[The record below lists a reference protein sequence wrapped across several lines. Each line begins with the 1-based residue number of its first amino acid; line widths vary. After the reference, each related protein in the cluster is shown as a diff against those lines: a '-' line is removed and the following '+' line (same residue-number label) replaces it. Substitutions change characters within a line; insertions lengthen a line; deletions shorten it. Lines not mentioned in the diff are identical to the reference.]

1 MSGILIAGCGYV
13 GIQLGL
19 RLAEAGHEV
28 WGLRRDPSPLPRT
41 IHPISAD
48 LRAPLDDIDLPPAD
62 RIVYAASADA
72 RSAEGY
78 RDAYVSGVQ
87 NLLAA
92 LERRRG
98 PPLRV
103 VYVSSTAVYGDAAG
117 RWVDEETDPVPEDFR
132 GATVLR
138 GEALVRRAPHRGVC
152 VRLGGIYGPG
162 RTRLMERA
170 RRGEL
175 RCPPG
180 GPAWSNRIHRD
191 DAAGTL
197 EHLLFLDDPRPLY
210 LAVDD
215 EPAPLCEVYR
225 YVAALVGGPEPDVD
239 GSVKKTRSNK
249 RCSNALLTTSGYAFR
264 YPSYRE
270 GYGVL
275 AARETPRAG

>member
-13 GIQLGL
+13 GTQLGL
-19 RLAEAGHEV
+19 RLAESGHEV
-28 WGLRRDPSPLPRT
+28 WGLRRDPSTLPRP
-41 IHPISAD
+41 IRPISAD
-48 LRAPLDDIDLPPAD
+48 LRTPLDDIDLPFAE

-78 RDAYVSGVQ
+78 GDAYVRGVQ

-92 LERRRG
+92 LERQDG
-98 PPLRV
+98 PASRV
-103 VYVSSTAVYGDAAG
+103 FYLSSTAVYGDAAG
-117 RWVDEETDPVPEDFR
+117 GWVDEDTELAPEDFR

-138 GEALVRRAPHRGVC
+138 GEALVRRGGRRGVS

-162 RTRLMERA
+162 RTRLIERA
-170 RRGEL
+170 RSGEL

-191 DAAGTL
+191 DAAGAL
-197 EHLLFLDDPRPLY
+197 EHLLSLDDPQPVY

-239 GSVKKTRSNK
+239 GSVKRTRSNK
-249 RCSNALLTTSGYAFR
+249 RCSNARLTTSGYAFR

-270 GYGVL
+270 GYGAL
-275 AARETPRAG
+275 AAP